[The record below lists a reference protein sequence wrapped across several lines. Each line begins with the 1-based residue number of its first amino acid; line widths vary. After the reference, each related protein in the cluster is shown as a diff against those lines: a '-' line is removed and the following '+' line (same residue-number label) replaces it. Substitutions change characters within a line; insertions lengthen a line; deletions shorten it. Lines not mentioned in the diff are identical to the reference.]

1 MLWYSFCMT
10 RKAKI
15 IIGSLIVIL
24 AFFFFYYFL
33 HLRFLHVTYVSPDD
47 WAVENDEVMAEE
59 YFAPE
64 CNVAGINLHGE
75 IMTYVPSIGSDG
87 DFASAEDI
95 LYQLE
100 EAERTEHIKAVILEI
115 DSYGGLP
122 VASEEIAN
130 KIKSMQKPVIAM
142 IRSGAASGGY
152 WVASAA
158 DRIFASK
165 LSDIG
170 SIGVTMSYLDESKLN
185 DKDGYTWNSLST
197 GKFKDSGS
205 DQKPLTAEER
215 ALFERDIQ
223 ITFEQF
229 IAEISANRKLS
240 IEKVRA
246 LADGSTMMGAMALEQ
261 GLIDEIGS
269 LDEIK
274 EYIAKI
280 YAVEPEVCW

>member
-33 HLRFLHVTYVSPDD
+33 HLRFMHVTYINSDTSS
-47 WAVENDEVMAEE
+47 DEFAEE
-59 YFAPE
+59 ESYYDE
-64 CNVAGINLHGE
+64 SCNIAGINLHGE
-75 IMTYVPSIGSDG
+75 ILTYVPSIDSEG

>member
-1 MLWYSFCMT
+1 MSK
-10 RKAKI
+10 KAKI
-15 IIGSLIVIL
+15 IIGALIAIL

-59 YFAPE
+59 YFVPE

-75 IMTYVPSIGSDG
+75 ILTYVPSIDSEG